1 MICVLQFDAA
11 SVAVVERM
19 LAAGRL
25 PVLAGLIERGRRVE
39 LDTPADHFAAGA
51 FHTLYSGIELADHGL
66 FYPFQWEAASQ
77 RARYMSAF
85 PAPPAIWERL
95 AAAGLRT
102 LAIDPYE
109 SRPPG
114 VWKGTYVC
122 GWGFRDRVVLPRWSL
137 PRAAGAQLAKRH
149 GGGPHATE
157 IFGRPTVRE
166 LLALREKL
174 VAAPARVATAAIEL
188 LAAEEPFDLTW
199 LTFSAAHLAGH
210 QFWDL
215 SQLAEEPR
223 GRGRELLTA
232 ALEDVY
238 AAVDEAFGRVLA
250 ALPGDTDVLV
260 ASAVGMDVN
269 SSRADLLP
277 QMLAAVLNGGPLPS
291 DGDGAGAIWRLR
303 AAIPPGAR
311 GAIARAL
318 PDRVAL
324 ELTARLEL
332 RGIGWEQTAAFCHP
346 ADNQGYVRLNLR
358 GRERDGIVD
367 PAEADALLDTIA
379 RGLATFDDPD
389 GAAAVARVD
398 RVREHH
404 DGARTDQL
412 PDLVVQWSERPATTL
427 QGVHSRAFG
436 DVLRRGTGSGRSGNH
451 TPGDAWA
458 VVVPGAHD
466 LVVQDGRSPRLADVA
481 ATVAAAC
488 GVERD
493 GLAGEP
499 LLQ

>member
-11 SVAVVERM
+11 SVGVVDRM
-19 LAAGRL
+19 LAAGHL
-25 PVLAGLIERGRRVE
+25 PVLAGLIDRGRRIE
-39 LDTPADHFAAGA
+39 LDTPADRFAAGA

-66 FYPFQWEAASQ
+66 FYPFQWDPAAQ
-77 RARYMSAF
+77 RARYMTAF
-85 PAPPAIWERL
+85 CAPPAIWERL
-95 AAAGLRT
+95 ARAGRRT

-109 SRPPG
+109 SRPPRDCN
-114 VWKGTYVC
+114 GTYVC

-137 PRAAGAQLAKRH
+137 PRKAGAQLARRH

-157 IFGRPTVRE
+157 IFGRPSVRE

-174 VAAPARVATAAIEL
+174 VAAPARVATAAAEL
-188 LAAEEPFDLTW
+188 LARDPYDLVW

-215 SQLAEEPR
+215 SQLAEQPAR
-223 GRGRELLTA
+223 RDRERLES
-232 ALEDVY
+232 ALQDVY
-238 AAVDEAFGRVLA
+238 RAVDVAFGRVLA
-250 ALPGDTDVLV
+250 ALPGDADVLV

-277 QMLAAVLNGGPLPS
+277 EMLAAVLRGGPLPS
-291 DGDGAGAIWRLR
+291 DGGGAGAIWRLR
-303 AAIPPGAR
+303 AAIPPGIR
-311 GAIARAL
+311 GAIARVL

-332 RGIGWEQTAAFCHP
+332 RGIDWSQTAAFCHP
-346 ADNQGYVRLNLR
+346 ADNQGYIRCNLR
-358 GRERDGIVD
+358 GRERDGIVSPD
-367 PAEADALLDTIA
+367 EADALLDTIA
-379 RGLATFDDPD
+379 DGLRTFADPD
-389 GAAAVARVD
+389 GAPAVARVD
-398 RVREHH
+398 RVAEHH
-404 DGARTDQL
+404 VGARAGQL

-427 QGVHSRAFG
+427 AGVHSPRFG
-436 DVLRRGTGSGRSGNH
+436 DVRRRGTGSGRSGNH
-451 TPGDAWA
+451 TAGDAWA
-458 VVVPGAHD
+458 VAVPGAHD
-466 LVVQDGRSPRLADVA
+466 ARQPGRPPRLADVA

-488 GVERD
+488 EVEGE